1 MAQISLAET
10 NINLSQSPPKQRCA
24 FTLISL
30 SCVFFMWGFVCALNA
45 TLISYLTGIFALKYA
60 LVNLTQFCFFAAY
73 LIISDPL
80 AMWSILLMGLF
91 NSIMFP
97 TIFSLRLFGLGGTT
111 SQCFGLLCLAIGGG
125 AILPVI
131 QSLLADKIDLQVS
144 FVLPLLCYLYIAY
157 FGVYGS
163 TPRSNIIQSKLSGV
177 LL

>member
-97 TIFSLRLFGLGGTT
+97 TIFSLRLFGL
-111 SQCFGLLCLAIGGG
+111 LCLAIGGG